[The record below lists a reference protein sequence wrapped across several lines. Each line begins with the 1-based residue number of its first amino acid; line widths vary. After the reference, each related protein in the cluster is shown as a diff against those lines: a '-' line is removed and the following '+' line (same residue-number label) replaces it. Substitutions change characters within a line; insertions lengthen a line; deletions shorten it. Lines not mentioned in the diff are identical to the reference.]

1 MRLVKEKLAHSE
13 FEDLQQRWKSGQCF
27 PEAFLAYTVLFM
39 LCNISCISEVFG
51 QSQVNGWIVFF
62 LVSKCQQQQGQKT
75 LW

>member
-1 MRLVKEKLAHSE
+1 MRLVIEKLAHSE

-51 QSQVNGWIVFF
+51 QGQVNG
-62 LVSKCQQQQGQKT
+62 
-75 LW
+75 